1 MNEELTI
8 LVETVAEQMLVI
20 WHHLDSMEDT
30 II

>member
-20 WHHLDSMEDT
+20 WHNLDSMEDT

>member
-8 LVETVAEQMLVI
+8 LVEPVAAQMLVI